1 MKNIKTRDNKFKTVK
16 SIDRT
21 IAWTERVKD
30 PAVYVSKKVK
40 DVSDGETDVLDYGE
54 DKIKYVSNRMKDES
68 IYAGKKVGKYA
79 KDKTIKYTKQGI
91 NKIKSKKSSKIP
103 GENDIANSMIQK
115 EKKKFNK
122 IIFEQGKKLAI
133 EGSKKTV
140 EGVKR
145 LSKATISA
153 IKGIMAGIKSIVAI
167 LAAGGSVAII
177 AILVICLIS
186 ILATSVFGIF
196 FSSDDMDGNT
206 KMKDCI
212 AELNTEMDNRIKQLE
227 NTYPHN
233 QVVIKSDNATWKD
246 ILSVYS
252 VKVSNGDEG
261 QDVISIDDD
270 KKKILKEVFWD
281 MNSLDYE
288 IKTEKYESNTIGT
301 LINTDL
307 ELSGNNGFTTLPSNP
322 NTEEETVLY
331 IYINS
336 KSIDYMKNKYNFS
349 SEQEKQLKEITSDE
363 FNNLWSSVI
372 YGTYGYTGELADW
385 KQAGKEWSNIKL
397 GTTNSTIG
405 DVGCL
410 VTSIAILIKK
420 SNVPT
425 NDIYP
430 FNPGTFVISLNNSYG
445 FDENGNLQYSAI
457 SKVIP
462 KFVYQDTINL
472 NGKTKSEKLYELKK
486 YYEMGYY
493 ISAEVYGA
501 TPNNQHWVAIDS
513 IDNNTIIMYDPS
525 SSDTSMWN
533 KYDWNKTSQFIYF
546 KAIG

>member
-1 MKNIKTRDNKFKTVK
+1 MRDIKTRDSKLKTVK

-30 PAVYVSKKVK
+30 PLVYANKKVK

-68 IYAGKKVGKYA
+68 IYASKKVGKYA

-91 NKIKSKKSSKIP
+91 NKIKSKIPSKNNI
-103 GENDIANSMIQK
+103 ENNMIQK
-115 EKKKFNK
+115 EKKKLNK
-122 IIFEQGKKLAI
+122 IILEQGKKLAI

-140 EGVKR
+140 EDVKK

-153 IKGIMAGIKSIVAI
+153 IKGIMAGIKSLIAI
-167 LAAGGSVAII
+167 LAAGGSIAII

-212 AELNTEMDNRIKQLE
+212 AELNTEMDDKIKQLE

-233 QVVIKSDNATWKD
+233 QVVIKSDKATWKD

-288 IKTEKYESNTIGT
+288 IKTEKYESNSIGS
-301 LINTDL
+301 LVNTNL
-307 ELSGNNGFTTLPSNP
+307 ELSGNSGFTTLPSNP
-322 NTEEETVLY
+322 NTEEETILY

-336 KSIDYMKNKYNFS
+336 KSVDYMKNKYNFS

-397 GTTNSTIG
+397 GATNSTIG

-420 SNVPT
+420 SNVST

-430 FNPGTFVISLNNSYG
+430 FNPGTFVISLNNNYG
-445 FDENGNLQYSAI
+445 FDENGNLQYDAI
-457 SKVIP
+457 SKVVP
-462 KFVYQDTINL
+462 KFVYQNTINL
-472 NGKTKSEKLYELKK
+472 NGKTKSEKL
-486 YYEMGYY
+486 YEMGYY

-501 TPNNQHWVAIDS
+501 TPNNQHWVAIDN
-513 IDNNTIIMYDPS
+513 IDNNTIIMYDPA
-525 SSDTSMWN
+525 SSDTSMWD
-533 KYDWNKTSQFIYF
+533 KYDWNKTSQFVYF
-546 KAIG
+546 KVIG

>member
-1 MKNIKTRDNKFKTVK
+1 MKNIKTRDSKFKTVK

-21 IAWTERVKD
+21 IAWTERLKD
-30 PAVYVSKKVK
+30 PLVYSGKKVK
-40 DVSDGETDVLDYGE
+40 DVSDGETDILDYGE

-68 IYAGKKVGKYA
+68 IYASKKAGKYA
-79 KDKTIKYTKQGI
+79 KDKTVKYTKQGI
-91 NKIKSKKSSKIP
+91 NKIKSKINGK
-103 GENDIANSMIQK
+103 NDIANSGVQK
-115 EKKKFNK
+115 EKKKLNK
-122 IIFEQGKKLAI
+122 IIAEQGKKLAI

-140 EGVKR
+140 EGVKK

-153 IKGIMAGIKSIVAI
+153 IKGIMAGIKSLVAI

-233 QVVIKSDNATWKD
+233 QVVIKSDKATWKD

-288 IKTEKYESNTIGT
+288 IKTEKYESNSIGS
-301 LINTDL
+301 LVNINL
-307 ELSGNNGFTTLPSNP
+307 ELSDNSGFTTLPSNP
-322 NTEEETVLY
+322 NTEEETILY

-336 KSIDYMKNKYNFS
+336 KSVDYMKNKYNFS

-420 SNVPT
+420 SNVST

-430 FNPGTFVISLNNSYG
+430 FNPGTFVISLNNNYG
-445 FDENGNLQYSAI
+445 FDENGNLQYDAI
-457 SKVIP
+457 SKVVP
-462 KFVYQDTINL
+462 KFVYQNTINL

-501 TPNNQHWVAIDS
+501 TPNNQHWVAIDN
-513 IDNNTIIMYDPS
+513 IDNNTIVMLDPAS
-525 SSDTSMWN
+525 SNTSMWD
-533 KYDWNKTSQFIYF
+533 KYDWNKTSQFVYF
-546 KAIG
+546 KVIG

>member
-1 MKNIKTRDNKFKTVK
+1 MKNIKTRDSKFKTVK

-30 PAVYVSKKVK
+30 PLVYSGKKVK

-68 IYAGKKVGKYA
+68 IYASKKVGKYA
-79 KDKTIKYTKQGI
+79 KDKTVKYTKQGI
-91 NKIKSKKSSKIP
+91 NKIKSKIP
-103 GENDIANSMIQK
+103 SDNNVENKMIQK
-115 EKKKFNK
+115 EKKKLNK
-122 IIFEQGKKLAI
+122 IILEQGKKLAI

-140 EGVKR
+140 EGVKK

-153 IKGIMAGIKSIVAI
+153 IKGIMAGIKSLVAI

-233 QVVIKSDNATWKD
+233 QVVIKSDKATWKD

-288 IKTEKYESNTIGT
+288 IKTEKYESNSIGS
-301 LINTDL
+301 LVNTNL
-307 ELSGNNGFTTLPSNP
+307 ELSGNSGFTTLPSNP
-322 NTEEETVLY
+322 NTEEETILY

-336 KSIDYMKNKYNFS
+336 KSVDYMKNKYNFS

-372 YGTYGYTGELADW
+372 YGTYGNTGELSDW
-385 KQAGKEWSNIKL
+385 KQAGKEWSGIKL

-405 DVGCL
+405 DIGCL

-430 FNPGTFVISLNNSYG
+430 FNPGTFVISLNNNYG
-445 FDENGNLQYSAI
+445 FDENGNLQYDAI
-457 SKVIP
+457 SKVVP
-462 KFVYQDTINL
+462 KFIYQDTINL
-472 NGKTKSEKLYELKK
+472 NGKTRSEKLYEFKK

-501 TPNNQHWVAIDS
+501 TPNNQHWVAVNNIE
-513 IDNNTIIMYDPS
+513 NNTIIMYDPAS
-525 SSDTSMWN
+525 GDTNMWN

-546 KAIG
+546 KSIG

>member
-1 MKNIKTRDNKFKTVK
+1 MKNIKTRDSKFKTVK

-30 PAVYVSKKVK
+30 PLVYANKKVK
-40 DVSDGETDVLDYGE
+40 DVSDGETGILDYGE

-68 IYAGKKVGKYA
+68 IYASKKVGKYA

-91 NKIKSKKSSKIP
+91 NKIKGKIP
-103 GENDIANSMIQK
+103 SENNKEKNIIQK
-115 EKKKFNK
+115 EKKKLNK
-122 IIFEQGKKLAI
+122 IILEQGKKLAI
-133 EGSKKTV
+133 ESSKKTV
-140 EGVKR
+140 EGVKK

-153 IKGIMAGIKSIVAI
+153 IKGIIAGVKSLVAI
-167 LAAGGSVAII
+167 LAAGGSIAII

-212 AELNTEMDNRIKQLE
+212 AELKNEMDDKIKQLE

-233 QVVIKSDNATWKD
+233 QVVIKSNKATWKD

-301 LINTDL
+301 LVNTNL
-307 ELSGNNGFTTLPSNP
+307 ELSGNSGFTTLPSNP
-322 NTEEETVLY
+322 NTEEETILY
-331 IYINS
+331 IFINS
-336 KSIDYMKNKYNFS
+336 KSVDYMKNKYNFS
-349 SEQEKQLKEITSDE
+349 REQEKQLKEITSDE

-410 VTSIAILIKK
+410 VTSIAVLIKK
-420 SNVPT
+420 SNVST

-430 FNPGTFVISLNNSYG
+430 FNPGTFVISLNNNYG
-445 FDENGNLQYSAI
+445 FDENGNLQ
-457 SKVIP
+457 V
-462 KFVYQDTINL
+462 
-472 NGKTKSEKLYELKK
+472 
-486 YYEMGYY
+486 
-493 ISAEVYGA
+493 
-501 TPNNQHWVAIDS
+501 
-513 IDNNTIIMYDPS
+513 
-525 SSDTSMWN
+525 
-533 KYDWNKTSQFIYF
+533 YF
-546 KAIG
+546 KM

>member
-1 MKNIKTRDNKFKTVK
+1 MKNIKTRDSKFKTVK

-30 PAVYVSKKVK
+30 PLVYANKKVK
-40 DVSDGETDVLDYGE
+40 DVSDGETGILDYGE

-68 IYAGKKVGKYA
+68 IYASKKVGKYA

-91 NKIKSKKSSKIP
+91 NKIKGKIP
-103 GENDIANSMIQK
+103 SENNKEKNIIQK
-115 EKKKFNK
+115 EKKKLNK
-122 IIFEQGKKLAI
+122 IILEQGKKLAI

-140 EGVKR
+140 EGVKK

-153 IKGIMAGIKSIVAI
+153 IKGIIAGIKSLVAI
-167 LAAGGSVAII
+167 LAAGGSIAII

-212 AELNTEMDNRIKQLE
+212 AELNTEMDDKIKQLE

-233 QVVIKSDNATWKD
+233 QVVIKSNKATWKD

-301 LINTDL
+301 LVNTNL
-307 ELSGNNGFTTLPSNP
+307 ELSGNSGFTTLPSNP
-322 NTEEETVLY
+322 NTEEETILY
-331 IYINS
+331 IFINS
-336 KSIDYMKNKYNFS
+336 KSVDYMKNKYNFS

-420 SNVPT
+420 SNVST

-430 FNPGTFVISLNNSYG
+430 FNPGTFVISLNNNYG
-445 FDENGNLQYSAI
+445 FDENGNLQYDAI
-457 SKVIP
+457 SKVVP
-462 KFVYQDTINL
+462 KFIYQNTINL

-501 TPNNQHWVAIDS
+501 TPNNQHWVAIDN
-513 IDNNTIIMYDPS
+513 IDNNTIVMLDPAS
-525 SSDTSMWN
+525 NATSMWD
-533 KYDWNKTSQFIYF
+533 KYDWNKTSQFVYF
-546 KAIG
+546 KVKE

>member
-1 MKNIKTRDNKFKTVK
+1 MKNIKTRDSKFKTVK

-30 PAVYVSKKVK
+30 PLVYANKKVK
-40 DVSDGETDVLDYGE
+40 DVSDGETGILDYGE

-68 IYAGKKVGKYA
+68 IYASKKVGKYA

-91 NKIKSKKSSKIP
+91 NKIKGKIP
-103 GENDIANSMIQK
+103 SENNKEKNIIQK
-115 EKKKFNK
+115 EKKKLNK
-122 IIFEQGKKLAI
+122 IILEQGKKLAI
-133 EGSKKTV
+133 ESSKKTV
-140 EGVKR
+140 EGVKK

-153 IKGIMAGIKSIVAI
+153 IKGIIAGVKSLVAI
-167 LAAGGSVAII
+167 LAAGGSIAII

-212 AELNTEMDNRIKQLE
+212 AELKTEMDDKIKQLE

-233 QVVIKSDNATWKD
+233 QVVIKSNKATWKD

-301 LINTDL
+301 LVNTNL
-307 ELSGNNGFTTLPSNP
+307 ELSGNSGFTTLPSNP
-322 NTEEETVLY
+322 NTEEETILY
-331 IYINS
+331 IFINS
-336 KSIDYMKNKYNFS
+336 KSVDYMKNKYNFS
-349 SEQEKQLKEITSDE
+349 REQEKQLKEITSDE

-410 VTSIAILIKK
+410 VTSIAVLIKK
-420 SNVPT
+420 SNVST

-430 FNPGTFVISLNNSYG
+430 FNPGTFVISLNNNYG
-445 FDENGNLQYSAI
+445 FDENGNLQYDAI
-457 SKVIP
+457 SKVVP
-462 KFVYQDTINL
+462 KFIYQNTINL

-501 TPNNQHWVAIDS
+501 TPNNQHWVAIDN
-513 IDNNTIIMYDPS
+513 IDNNTIVMLDPAS
-525 SSDTSMWN
+525 NATSMWD
-533 KYDWNKTSQFIYF
+533 KYDWNKTSQFVYF
-546 KAIG
+546 KVKG

>member
-1 MKNIKTRDNKFKTVK
+1 MKDIKIKNNKFKTVK

-30 PAVYVSKKVK
+30 PAVYMNKKVK
-40 DVSDGETDVLDYGE
+40 DATDGETDILDYGE

-68 IYAGKKVGKYA
+68 IYASKKVGKYA
-79 KDKTIKYTKQGI
+79 KNKTVKYTKQGI
-91 NKIKSKKSSKIP
+91 NKIKSKKSSKIL
-103 GENDIANSMIQK
+103 GENDIANSMVQK
-115 EKKKFNK
+115 EKKKLDK
-122 IIFEQGKKLAI
+122 IIVEQGKKLAI

-140 EGVKR
+140 EGIKK

-153 IKGIMAGIKSIVAI
+153 IKGIMAGIKSLVAI
-167 LAAGGSVAII
+167 LTAGGSVAII

-212 AELNTEMDNRIKQLE
+212 AELNAEMDNRIKQLE

-233 QVVIKSDNATWKD
+233 QVVIKSDKATWKD
-246 ILSVYS
+246 ILSIYS

-261 QDVISIDDD
+261 QDVISIDDG

-307 ELSGNNGFTTLPSNP
+307 ELSGNNGFTILPSDP
-322 NTEEETVLY
+322 NTEEETILY

-336 KSIDYMKNKYNFS
+336 KSVDYMKNKYNFS

-420 SNVPT
+420 SNVST

-445 FDENGNLQYSAI
+445 FDENGNLQYDAI

-493 ISAEVYGA
+493 VSAEVYGA

-513 IDNNTIIMYDPS
+513 IDNNTIIMYDPA
-525 SSDTSMWN
+525 SSDTSMWD

-546 KAIG
+546 KVIG

>member
-1 MKNIKTRDNKFKTVK
+1 MRDIKTRDSKFKTVK

-30 PAVYVSKKVK
+30 PLIYANKKVK
-40 DVSDGETDVLDYGE
+40 DVSDGETDILDYGE

-68 IYAGKKVGKYA
+68 IYASKKVGKYA

-91 NKIKSKKSSKIP
+91 NKIKSKIP
-103 GENDIANSMIQK
+103 SDNNIENNMIQK
-115 EKKKFNK
+115 EKKKLNK
-122 IIFEQGKKLAI
+122 IILEQGKKLAI

-140 EGVKR
+140 EGVKK

-153 IKGIMAGIKSIVAI
+153 IKGIMAGIKSLVAI
-167 LAAGGSVAII
+167 LAAGGSIAII

-233 QVVIKSDNATWKD
+233 QVVIKSDKATWKD

-288 IKTEKYESNTIGT
+288 IKTEKYESNSIGS
-301 LINTDL
+301 LVNINL
-307 ELSGNNGFTTLPSNP
+307 ELSDNSGFTTLPSNP
-322 NTEEETVLY
+322 NTEEETILY

-336 KSIDYMKNKYNFS
+336 KSVDYMKNKYNFS

-372 YGTYGYTGELADW
+372 YGTYGNTGKLSDW
-385 KQAGKEWSNIKL
+385 KQAGKEWSNITI
-397 GTTNSTIG
+397 GSTNSTIG

-420 SNVPT
+420 SNVST

-445 FDENGNLQYSAI
+445 FDENGNLQYDAI
-457 SKVIP
+457 EKVVP
-462 KFVYQDTINL
+462 KFIYQDTINL
-472 NGKTKSEKLYELKK
+472 NGKSKSEKLYQLKK

-493 ISAEVYGA
+493 ISVEVYGA

-513 IDNNTIIMYDPS
+513 IDDNNVIMYDPA
-525 SSDTSMWN
+525 SDSISMWD

>member
-1 MKNIKTRDNKFKTVK
+1 MRDIKTRDSKFKTIK

-30 PAVYVSKKVK
+30 PLVYANKKVE
-40 DVSDGETDVLDYGE
+40 DVSDGETDILDYGE

-68 IYAGKKVGKYA
+68 IYASKKVGKYA
-79 KDKTIKYTKQGI
+79 KDKTIKYTKKGI
-91 NKIKSKKSSKIP
+91 NKIKSKIHSK
-103 GENDIANSMIQK
+103 NDIANSMVQK
-115 EKKKFNK
+115 EKKKLNK
-122 IIFEQGKKLAI
+122 IMAEQGKKLAI
-133 EGSKKTV
+133 EGSKKTL
-140 EGVKR
+140 EGIKKI
-145 LSKATISA
+145 SKATISA
-153 IKGIMAGIKSIVAI
+153 IKGIMAGIKPLVAI

-212 AELNTEMDNRIKQLE
+212 VELNTEMDNKIKQLE

-233 QVVIKSDNATWKD
+233 QVVIKSDKATWKD

-252 VKVSNGDEG
+252 VRVSNGDEG

-301 LINTDL
+301 LINNDL

-322 NTEEETVLY
+322 NTEEETILY

-372 YGTYGYTGELADW
+372 YGTYGNTGELADW

-420 SNVPT
+420 ANIPT
-425 NDIYP
+425 NEIYP
-430 FNPGTFVISLNNSYG
+430 FNPGTFVIALNNSYG

-457 SKVIP
+457 SKVVP
-462 KFVYQDTINL
+462 KFVYQATINL
-472 NGKTKSEKLYELKK
+472 KGKTKSEKLYELKK

-501 TPNNQHWVAIDS
+501 TPNSQHWVAINN
-513 IDNNTIIMYDPS
+513 IDNNTITMYDPAS
-525 SSDTSMWN
+525 SATSMWD
-533 KYDWNKTSQFIYF
+533 KYDWNKTSQFVYF
-546 KAIG
+546 KIND

>member
-1 MKNIKTRDNKFKTVK
+1 MKNIKTRDSKFKTVK

-30 PAVYVSKKVK
+30 PLVYANKKVK

-54 DKIKYVSNRMKDES
+54 DKIKHVSNRMKDES
-68 IYAGKKVGKYA
+68 VYASKKAGKYA
-79 KDKTIKYTKQGI
+79 KDKTVKYTKQGI
-91 NKIKSKKSSKIP
+91 NKIKSKINR
-103 GENDIANSMIQK
+103 ENDIANSMVQK
-115 EKKKFNK
+115 EKKKLNK
-122 IIFEQGKKLAI
+122 IIAEQGKKLAI

-140 EGVKR
+140 DGVKK

-153 IKGIMAGIKSIVAI
+153 IKGIMAGIKSLIAI
-167 LAAGGSVAII
+167 LAAGGSIAII

-233 QVVIKSDNATWKD
+233 QVVIKSDKATWKD

-288 IKTEKYESNTIGT
+288 IKTEKYESNSIGS
-301 LINTDL
+301 LVNTNL
-307 ELSGNNGFTTLPSNP
+307 ELSGNSGFTTLPSNP
-322 NTEEETVLY
+322 NTEKETILY
-331 IYINS
+331 IYVNS
-336 KSIDYMKNKYNFS
+336 KSVDYMKNKYNFNN
-349 SEQEKQLKEITSDE
+349 EQEKQLKEITNDE

-372 YGTYGYTGELADW
+372 YGTYGYTGELVDW

-405 DVGCL
+405 DIGCL

-430 FNPGTFVISLNNSYG
+430 FNPGTFVVSLNNSYG

-457 SKVIP
+457 SKVVP
-462 KFVYQDTINL
+462 KFVYQDTVNL
-472 NGKTKSEKLYELKK
+472 NGKTKSEKLNELKK

-501 TPNNQHWVAIDS
+501 TPNNQHWVAIDN
-513 IDNNTIIMYDPS
+513 IDNNTIIMYDPA
-525 SSDTSMWN
+525 SSDTSMWD
-533 KYDWNKTSQFIYF
+533 KYDWNKTSQFVYF
-546 KAIG
+546 KVIG

>member
-1 MKNIKTRDNKFKTVK
+1 MKNIKTRDSKFKTVK

-30 PAVYVSKKVK
+30 PLVYASKKVK
-40 DVSDGETDVLDYGE
+40 DVSSGDTNALDYGE

-68 IYAGKKVGKYA
+68 IYASKKVGKYA
-79 KDKTIKYTKQGI
+79 KDKTVKFAKQGI
-91 NKIKSKKSSKIP
+91 NKIKSKVSN
-103 GENDIANSMIQK
+103 ENDIANNVIQK
-115 EKKKFNK
+115 EKKKLNK
-122 IIFEQGKKLAI
+122 IIAEQGKKLAI

-140 EGVKR
+140 EGVKK

-153 IKGIMAGIKSIVAI
+153 IKGIMAGIKSLVAI

-233 QVVIKSDNATWKD
+233 KVIIKSDKATWKD

-301 LINTDL
+301 LVNNDL
-307 ELSGNNGFTTLPSNP
+307 ELSGNSGFTTLPSNP
-322 NTEEETVLY
+322 NTEEEIILY

-336 KSIDYMKNKYNFS
+336 KSIDYMRNKYNFS

-372 YGTYGYTGELADW
+372 YGTYGNTGELADW

-420 SNVPT
+420 ANVPT

-457 SKVIP
+457 SKVVP

-472 NGKTKSEKLYELKK
+472 KGKTKSEKLYELKK

-493 ISAEVYGA
+493 ISTEVYGA
-501 TPNNQHWVAIDS
+501 TPNNQHWVAIDNIENS
-513 IDNNTIIMYDPS
+513 TIIMYDPAS
-525 SSDTSMWN
+525 SATSMWD
-533 KYDWNKTSQFIYF
+533 KYDWNKTSQFVCF
-546 KAIG
+546 KVIG

>member
-1 MKNIKTRDNKFKTVK
+1 MRDIKTRDSKFKTVK

-30 PAVYVSKKVK
+30 PLVYANKKVK

-68 IYAGKKVGKYA
+68 IYASKKVGKYA

-91 NKIKSKKSSKIP
+91 NKIKSKIP
-103 GENDIANSMIQK
+103 SENNIENNMIQR
-115 EKKKFNK
+115 EKKKLNK
-122 IIFEQGKKLAI
+122 IILEQGKKLAI

-140 EGVKR
+140 EGVKK

-153 IKGIMAGIKSIVAI
+153 IKGIMAGIKSLVAI
-167 LAAGGSVAII
+167 LSAGGSIAII

-212 AELNTEMDNRIKQLE
+212 AELNTEMDDKIKQLE
-227 NTYPHN
+227 NAYPHN
-233 QVVIKSDNATWKD
+233 QVIIKSDKATWKD

-252 VKVSNGDEG
+252 VKVSNGEEG

-270 KKKILKEVFWD
+270 KKKMLKEVFWD

-288 IKTEKYESNTIGT
+288 IKTEKYESNSIGS
-301 LINTDL
+301 LVNTNL
-307 ELSGNNGFTTLPSNP
+307 ELSGNSGFTTLPSNS
-322 NTEEETVLY
+322 NTEEETILY

-336 KSIDYMKNKYNFS
+336 KSVDYMKNRYNFS

-445 FDENGNLQYSAI
+445 FDENGNLQYDAI
-457 SKVIP
+457 SKVVP
-462 KFVYQDTINL
+462 KFIYQDTINL

-486 YYEMGYY
+486 YFEMGYY

-501 TPNNQHWVAIDS
+501 TPNNQHWVAIDN
-513 IDNNTIIMYDPS
+513 IDNNTIIMYDPA
-525 SSDTSMWN
+525 SSDTSMWD
-533 KYDWNKTSQFIYF
+533 KYDWNKTSQFVYF
-546 KAIG
+546 KAVG